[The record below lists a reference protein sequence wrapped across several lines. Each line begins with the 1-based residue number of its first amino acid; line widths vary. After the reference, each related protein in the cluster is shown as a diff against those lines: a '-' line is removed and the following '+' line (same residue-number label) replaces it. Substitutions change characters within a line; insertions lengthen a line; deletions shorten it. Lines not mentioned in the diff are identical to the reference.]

1 MDFPYNG
8 SLKVQENMVVYTLQP
23 SHSLSPLQALFGVV
37 EEHAPSQEDKGLRRE
52 QICMESLHINFA
64 GRQKQV
70 KYKQLGL

>member
-37 EEHAPSQEDKGLRRE
+37 EEHAPSQEDKGVGERAE
-52 QICMESLHINFA
+52 WFA
-64 GRQKQV
+64 WKACTLILQEGKN
-70 KYKQLGL
+70 KLNTNN

>member
-37 EEHAPSQEDKGLRRE
+37 EEHAPSQEDKGVEAGE

-64 GRQKQV
+64 GR
-70 KYKQLGL
+70 